1 MGQTMSLDEKLEAPE
16 DILQQVLGDEL
27 VLVNLSDGS
36 HFGLQSVGRHTWD
49 LVLEHHRLR
58 EVLSALETE
67 YDVRPEVLERD
78 LLRLADQ
85 LVSAGL
91 LRVVPNP

>member
-1 MGQTMSLDEKLEAPE
+1 MSLDEKLEAPE

-36 HFGLQSVGRHTWD
+36 HFGLQSVGLRTWE